1 MRFLSIIILVAAAIS
16 GIEAKPLKVA
26 TLHPLLAD
34 LSREVGGDRVEVV
47 ELVGPNDNPHDF
59 EPTPKQIHSVAGSQ
73 LCLASGMGLENY
85 LDTLRELL
93 PEKTQLIELGA
104 DLPSIEG
111 GACEICEHGHKD
123 HDDHKGHDHDNH
135 KGHNHDDHAGH
146 DHAIDPHWWHSIDTF
161 RRAVSLTAEHFA
173 KAHPEGAATY
183 RANAATYRARLD
195 QLEKWTKREIAKI
208 PRDRRI
214 LATAHAAFGYF
225 CHDFG
230 FEAISVQ
237 GMNREQMPDPATLAK
252 LIKTLRDRDVP
263 AIFPEKASNPKILQ
277 ALTADTGIRLA
288 DPLHADG
295 TQVKSYESM
304 IRENVTHIVAALAE

>member
-1 MRFLSIIILVAAAIS
+1 MRLLSIMLFIAAAIS
-16 GIEAKPLKVA
+16 GLEAKPLKVA

-59 EPTPKQIHSVAGSQ
+59 EPTPRQIQSIGEAN

-93 PEKTQLIELGA
+93 PKNTQLIELGA

-111 GACEICEHGHKD
+111 GACEICEHGHK
-123 HDDHKGHDHDNH
+123 GHDHDNH
-135 KGHNHDDHAGH
+135 KGHDHAGH
-146 DHAIDPHWWHSIDTF
+146 DHTIDPHWWHSIDTF
-161 RRAVSLTAEHFA
+161 RRAVSLTADHFA
-173 KAHPEGAATY
+173 KADPEGAATY
-183 RANAATYRARLD
+183 RTNATAYRARLD
-195 QLEKWTKREIAKI
+195 QLEKWTKREVVKI

-230 FEAISVQ
+230 FDAIPVQ
-237 GMNREQMPDPATLAK
+237 GMNREQMPDAATLAK